1 MARKLETYKPPAQY
15 TARIEVKATPEEK
28 EAIYAAAL
36 LARKPVTRYLV
47 DTAMEKINRMKK
59 GKDDE

>member
-28 EAIYAAAL
+28 AAIYAAAM

-47 DTAMEKINRMKK
+47 DTAMEKINQMKEK
-59 GKDDE
+59 GDE